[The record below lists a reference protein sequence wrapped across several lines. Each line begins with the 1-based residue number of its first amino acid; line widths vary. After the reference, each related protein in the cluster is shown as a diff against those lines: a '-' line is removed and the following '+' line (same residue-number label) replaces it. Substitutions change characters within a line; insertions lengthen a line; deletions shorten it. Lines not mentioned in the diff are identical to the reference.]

1 MKIFE
6 FAIIEHPTEDARK
19 AGASSRL
26 LVPPTSVLAKDQ
38 STAAM
43 LAGRALPPEALDHLD
58 RVEVAVRP
66 F

>member
-6 FAIIEHPTEDARK
+6 FAIIEHPTEDQRK
-19 AGASSRL
+19 AGGSSKL
-26 LVPPTSVLAKDQ
+26 LVLPTAILAKDQ
-38 STAAM
+38 AGAAM
-43 LAGRALPPEALDHLD
+43 LAGRALPDNVLDHLD